1 MSLHPNLPAVL
12 LCLLAAVALVV
23 LHRRAGRT
31 ESRPNSARSVPWYRR
46 LIWRRVAMVLLVAV
60 ISLRPTVGS
69 EAGRGQSTDVD
80 VLILLDRTLSMAA
93 EDWNGAEPRMNGVRA
108 DTAELV
114 EQYAGARFSLISF
127 DSGARV
133 ESPWTTDGTAV
144 QSLVDAMTLELTIYS
159 KGTSIDQGVEL
170 GAQTLAEA
178 AESDPGRTRVVV
190 LMTDG
195 EQTRATTPEPFT
207 PLTGNS
213 DGGLVLGYGTTAG
226 GPMRNPLVDEYIT
239 DPKTGDN
246 ALSHLDEAALQKA
259 AQEMGASYVLRS
271 SPGRIPDLPRGG
283 FGALTGGE
291 TVTGAE
297 VYPIAAVGLLGLVLA
312 ELWTVATTWLS
323 VRRERESLP

>member
-1 MSLHPNLPAVL
+1 MSLHPNIPAVL

-23 LHRRAGRT
+23 LHRRGAQTRRT
-31 ESRPNSARSVPWYRR
+31 EPSAPWYRR

-93 EDWNGAEPRMNGVRA
+93 EDWNGAEPRINGVRA

-170 GAQTLAEA
+170 AAQTLSEA

-195 EQTRATTPEPFT
+195 EQTRATAPEPFT
-207 PLTGNS
+207 PLTENS

-259 AQEMGASYVLRS
+259 AQEMDASYVLRS

-297 VYPIAAVGLLGLVLA
+297 VYPLAAIGLLGLVLA